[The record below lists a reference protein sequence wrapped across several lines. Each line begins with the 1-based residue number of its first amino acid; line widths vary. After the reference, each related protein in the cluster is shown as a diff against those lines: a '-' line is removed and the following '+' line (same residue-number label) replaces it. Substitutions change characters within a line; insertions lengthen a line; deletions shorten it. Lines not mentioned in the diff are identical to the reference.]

1 MGSSL
6 DLKTNRRCRAIFFKI
21 AGVVFFLTLCTS
33 LSFAWGPTGHRV
45 TGWIAEQHISKKVKK
60 ELIRVLGDQSLAMAS
75 TWMDEI
81 RSDSLYDY
89 TSDWHWVTIPDGAT
103 YQQVEKNKNGDLMEA
118 IERLTTALKSKSLS
132 PNQEREYLKMLIHLI
147 GDLHQPLHVGGGND
161 RGGNDV
167 IVTWFRGR
175 SNLHRIWDSEM
186 IDDTKLSYTELA
198 ASLEKPDAATILSW
212 QKSDIHTWAKESM
225 GYREQVYH
233 YGKGNLGYKY
243 AYENFHIVRY
253 RLLQAGIRLAGV
265 LNDIYG

>member
-1 MGSSL
+1 MNLRSYW
-6 DLKTNRRCRAIFFKI
+6 KTNTTNRSFSCTITAVTVLVIFH
-21 AGVVFFLTLCTS
+21 TS
-33 LSFAWGPTGHRV
+33 SCFAWGPTGHRV

-60 ELIRVLGDQSLAMAS
+60 ELTRVLGDQSLAMAS

-81 RSDSLYDY
+81 RSDSVYDY
-89 TSDWHWVTIPDGAT
+89 TSDWHWVTIPDGMT
-103 YQQVEKNKNGDLMEA
+103 YQHSEKNKNGDLIEA

-132 PNQEREYLKMLIHLI
+132 PNQERESLKMLIHLI

-161 RGGNDV
+161 RGGND
-167 IVTWFRGR
+167 IMVTWFRGR
-175 SNLHRIWDSEM
+175 SNLHRVWDSEM

-198 ASLEKPDAATILSW
+198 ASLEKPDAARILSW

-225 GYREQVYH
+225 NYREQVYR

-243 AYENFHIVRY
+243 AYENFHIVRH
-253 RLLQAGIRLAGV
+253 RLLQAGIRMAGV